1 MSNTQ
6 SPSNPMASMFELQR
20 QSIKQSQ
27 QFMQQSMDT
36 QKQLPRMMQDAIDS
50 QRSVQQTGLSASR
63 SLAKGMVDM
72 MQASIPSEQPYID
85 DETDAEERQ
94 HAAFESLHQ
103 ALDDQFEAVEEISD
117 QSWEALESQM
127 EENTDAFV
135 EFVDQSNSFT
145 DESVTAFL
153 ESLEDV
159 QADVEEMEFGIEAD
173 SPIGTTR
180 MDTEVDDEE
189 MA

>member
-6 SPSNPMASMFELQR
+6 SPTNPMVSMFELQR

-27 QFMQQSMDT
+27 QFMQQSMNA
-36 QKQLPRMMQDAIDS
+36 QKQLPRVMQDAIDS
-50 QRSVQQTGLSASR
+50 QRSVQQTGLSAGR
-63 SLAKGMVDM
+63 SLAKGMVEM
-72 MQASIPSEQPYID
+72 MQASIPSEQPYVD
-85 DETDAEERQ
+85 DSDAEERQ

-117 QSWEALESQM
+117 QSWEALESQL

-135 EFVDQSNSFT
+135 EFVDQSSSFT
-145 DESVTAFL
+145 DESIEAFL

-159 QADVEEMEFGIEAD
+159 QSDVEEMEFGVETG
-173 SPIGTTR
+173 SEIGTTR
-180 MDTEVDDEE
+180 MDTDVDDEE

>member
-6 SPSNPMASMFELQR
+6 SPANPMASMFELQR
-20 QSIKQSQ
+20 QSIKQSH
-27 QFMQQSMDT
+27 QFMQQSMNA
-36 QKQLPRMMQDAIDS
+36 QKQLPRVWEDAIES
-50 QRSVQQTGLSASR
+50 QRSVQQTGLTTGR
-63 SLAKGMVDM
+63 SLAKGMVEM
-72 MQASIPSEQPYID
+72 MQASVPSEQPYVED
-85 DETDAEERQ
+85 DTDAEESQ

-117 QSWEALESQM
+117 QSWEALESQL

-135 EFVDQSNSFT
+135 EFVDQSSAFT
-145 DESVTAFL
+145 DESVTAFV

-159 QADVEEMEFGIEAD
+159 QSDVEDMEFGVEAD
-173 SPIGTTR
+173 AEIGTTR